1 MSKITDY
8 VKKISS
14 ISKNV
19 TRNDGDI
26 SEAEEVSSDQESSP
40 ANFDEDVE
48 EIIEQDEER

>member
-1 MSKITDY
+1 

-19 TRNDGDI
+19 TRNDGDGDI

-40 ANFDEDVE
+40 ANFDEDLE
-48 EIIEQDEER
+48 EIIEQDEQR